1 MKEIE
6 FGAFFQD
13 FIENNVN
20 SKYKFDMFLREI
32 ESFQGIPDY
41 IGVNIRDI
49 GECKSFLTN
58 VTEENWYTVSRIL
71 SILSRL

>member
-32 ESFQGIPDY
+32 ESFQGIPDT
-41 IGVNIRDI
+41 ICVNIRDI
-49 GECKSFLTN
+49 GGIYSFFKKFK
-58 VTEENWYTVSRIL
+58 E
-71 SILSRL
+71 